1 MDNAGKTGE
10 KKNWVVIATGSSP
23 LSLFLPSTSRRR
35 HHHTTSTH
43 LPLSPVRRRS
53 CFLPSLASP
62 EFDKILRLLQKS
74 NLTALP
80 GTTVFMPPQFLA
92 ALTALPADVDTA
104 LKLEKTAS
112 KKSSQANAKALNSM
126 KQKVKKT
133 IKENEENINAYQ
145 KVRRVCPRS
154 RCLSSES

>member
-1 MDNAGKTGE
+1 
-10 KKNWVVIATGSSP
+10 
-23 LSLFLPSTSRRR
+23 
-35 HHHTTSTH
+35 
-43 LPLSPVRRRS
+43 
-53 CFLPSLASP
+53 
-62 EFDKILRLLQKS
+62 
-74 NLTALP
+74 
-80 GTTVFMPPQFLA
+80 MPPQFLA

-133 IKENEENINAYQ
+133 IKENEENITAYQ

-154 RCLSSES
+154 RCSSSES